1 MAPWKMLPPVRLK
14 VRSRSSGVSTWRAI
28 TELLQFGAYSLSKS
42 KQRSAKL
49 SRKSSQLAPWS
60 LYGAYWMN
68 IDIKCLPGG
77 ATDGSTAE
85 GMVHSRIGFSDG
97 RPYLASS

>member
-1 MAPWKMLPPVRLK
+1 MLPPVRLK
-14 VRSRSSGVSTWRAI
+14 TRSRSSGDNTCRPM
-28 TELLQFGAYSLSKS
+28 TDRLKLGAYSLSRS

-49 SRKSSQLAPWS
+49 SFNSSQLLSRS

-68 IDIKCLPGG
+68 IDIRCLPGG
-77 ATDGSTAE
+77 ATVGSTAD
-85 GMVHSRIGFSDG
+85 GMVHSRIGWAEG

>member
-1 MAPWKMLPPVRLK
+1 MLPPVRLK
-14 VRSRSSGVSTWRAI
+14 VRSRSSGDTTWRAI
-28 TELLQFGAYSLSKS
+28 TDCLKFGAYSLRMS
-42 KQRSAKL
+42 KQRSANL
-49 SRKSSQLAPWS
+49 SFSVSQVPSLS

-77 ATDGSTAE
+77 ATVGSTTDGS
-85 GMVHSRIGFSDG
+85 VHSRIGSFDG